1 VSEPAVLY
9 EKNNAV
15 AWITLNRPATLN
27 AVNLAMRDELWEAL
41 QAIRDDPDVRLA
53 IIKGAGDRAFS
64 AGADITEFG
73 SAPNYFAARQARRD
87 RDLWGIML
95 ALNKPLIAATH
106 GYAFGAGCEM
116 ALACDLRIAAEGS
129 SFAMPEVS
137 LGYIPS
143 AGGTQLLPR
152 TIRQTA
158 AARMILSG
166 EAIDAATALRLG
178 LVHRVVPFT
187 QLLDAAT
194 SLGETLLHAPDH
206 SLRLA
211 KQALRASR
219 ELTMISGL
227 DVEAKLAVLAVHLN
241 RHG

>member
-9 EKNNAV
+9 EKDNAV

-64 AGADITEFG
+64 AGADITDFG

-87 RDLWGIML
+87 RDLWGFML
-95 ALNKPLIAATH
+95 ALDKPLIAAMH

-194 SLGETLLHAPDH
+194 SLGETLLRAPDH

-211 KQALRASR
+211 KQALSASH
-219 ELTMISGL
+219 ELPMISGL
-227 DVEAKLAVLAVHLN
+227 DVEAKLAVLAVRLN